1 MTYRRSLFEE
11 DDLSCP
17 ECGSGRSIRK
27 DLVLL
32 YSSCCGAIRCHGC
45 VRDEFD
51 LKRKVSIKCSS
62 CGATLKRANYRD
74 IPLERQHFEK
84 ENAIRSKMERISM
97 LERGDFDSD
106 RKYDDYLEMLS
117 DIVIDRAHGTD
128 EEKRAAE
135 KRVIA
140 FEKEFASKL
149 RKRAA
154 QSSSSSAMEI
164 VDTANPQKP
173 ALPNLDGRVAIK
185 IFRPFKR
192 APRPRP
198 RGQHKPK
205 DPFSIA
211 ARRASG
217 HDEKYFYLRAQDS
230 LRSSLFYFG
239 SS

>member
-1 MTYRRSLFEE
+1 MTYRRALFEA
-11 DDLSCP
+11 DDLCCP
-17 ECGSGRSIRK
+17 ECLSGRSIRK

-45 VRDEFD
+45 VRDKFD
-51 LKRKVSIKCSS
+51 LKRKVSIKCLD
-62 CGATLKRANYRD
+62 CGATLKRGDYRD
-74 IPLERQHFEK
+74 VPLERQHFER
-84 ENAIRSKMERISM
+84 ENAIRAKMERISM

-106 RKYDDYLEMLS
+106 RTYDDYLEMLS

-135 KRVIA
+135 KRVIT
-140 FEKEFASKL
+140 FEKESAAKL

-154 QSSSSSAMEI
+154 QSSSSGAMMELE
-164 VDTANPQKP
+164 DTSKTSQAHV
-173 ALPNLDGRVAIK
+173 PNLDGRTVIK
-185 IFRPFKR
+185 TFRPFRR

-198 RGQHKPK
+198 RSLHKPK
-205 DPFSIA
+205 DPFSLG

-217 HDEKYFYLRAQDS
+217 HDERYFYLRAQDS

-239 SS
+239 S